1 MAQPPHFD
9 INGSIIF
16 ITTRLGEKGRLFIE
30 SETNIVE
37 ETILDLASEKE
48 VMLYAYVI
56 MPDHIHLL
64 IRPTNHGISK
74 TMQLIKG
81 RASRKINK
89 GSFWQKGFFDFA
101 ILTEKKFRE
110 KFNYIHYNPVKKGL
124 VERAED
130 YKYSSAMEYKIK
142 YGEVFYE

>member
-1 MAQPPHFD
+1 VRGPTCQ
-9 INGSIIF
+9 SIKCVCI
-16 ITTRLGEKGRLFIE
+16 
-30 SETNIVE
+30 NIVE

-64 IRPTNHGISK
+64 IRPINHGISK

-110 KFNYIHYNPVKKGL
+110 KFNHIHYNPVKRGL